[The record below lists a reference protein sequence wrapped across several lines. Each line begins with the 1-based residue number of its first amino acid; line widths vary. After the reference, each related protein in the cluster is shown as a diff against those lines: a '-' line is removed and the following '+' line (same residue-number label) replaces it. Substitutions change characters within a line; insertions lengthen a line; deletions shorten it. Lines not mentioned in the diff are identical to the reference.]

1 MLSIVEKYVRRT
13 SMGNLRYFLPLMTV
27 GVILAAT
34 VSYAQQSMDNMPG
47 MDMSGKYGSSGSDAT
62 NAMNGMSD
70 AEMKAMGPSM
80 MAMSRHMYMT
90 QLRPMQPGD
99 EAKAEAVVAQVKAAI
114 EKYKDYKKALADGY
128 EIANPKKEQPQYHFN
143 KHANWEAENQR
154 FDPTQPSA
162 LLYRRTPTQ
171 RYKLEGVMFTMDP
184 SATEDQLNARIP
196 LSIARW
202 HVHEKFCAAP
212 ADKVQDYVSEHPKFG
227 MFGSITTADACK
239 AEGGTFYP
247 KIFTWMVHIFPYQ
260 DNLKDQ
266 FSVNDDIPH
275 S

>member
-1 MLSIVEKYVRRT
+1 MLSIVEKSVSRGR
-13 SMGNLRYFLPLMTV
+13 LV
-27 GVILAAT
+27 GARSCVWLGMMIAVAGTAA
-34 VSYAQQSMDNMPG
+34 YAQQSCSMGNMPG
-47 MDMSGKYGSSGSDAT
+47 MDMSSKSGSDAT
-62 NAMNGMSD
+62 NAMNGMSAAD
-70 AEMKAMGPSM
+70 MKAMGPSM
-80 MAMSRHMYMT
+80 EAMSRHMYMT
-90 QLRPMQPGD
+90 PLRPMQPGD
-99 EAKAEAVVAQVKAAI
+99 QAKAEAVVAQVKAAI

-128 EIANPKKEQPQYHFN
+128 EIANPKKDQPQYHFN
-143 KHANWEAENQR
+143 KHANVLAENQR

-171 RYKLEGVMFTMDP
+171 RYKLEGVMFTLDP
-184 SATEDQLNARIP
+184 DATEDELNARIP
-196 LSIARW
+196 LSVARW
-202 HVHEKFCAAP
+202 HIHEKFCAAP
-212 ADKVQDYVSEHPKFG
+212 ADKVQDYVSPHPKFG

-247 KIFTWMVHIFPYQ
+247 KIFTWMVHVFPYQ